1 MDVLKRI
8 CAGRIVPVA
17 VIDRAED
24 AVETAQAL
32 LDGGIDSIEITFRT
46 AAAEEAIAAVCA
58 SCPEMLTGAGT
69 VITLEQCKRAVAA
82 GAKFIVSP
90 GLDEEVVKWCLVQG
104 ILVIPGCAT
113 PTEMMQAMKLGL
125 TTVKFFPANVYGGA
139 SAIKALGGPF
149 NRLRFIPTGGVNA
162 ENLREYLSVPQVAA
176 VGGSWMCGKK
186 DITNRNFDQIRELSR
201 QAVAIVK
208 ESDTP

>member
-17 VIDRAED
+17 VIDRADD

-32 LDGGIDSIEITFRT
+32 LGGGIDSIEITFRT

-90 GLDEEVVKWCLVQG
+90 GLDEEVVNWCLAQG
-104 ILVIPGCAT
+104 VPVIPGCAT

-149 NRLRFIPTGGVNA
+149 GQLKFIPTGGVNA
-162 ENLREYLSVPQVAA
+162 ENLREYLALPQVAA
-176 VGGSWMCGKK
+176 VGGSWMCAKN
-186 DITNRNFDQIRELSR
+186 DVLSHNFDRIRELSR
-201 QAVAIVK
+201 QASDIVK
-208 ESDTP
+208 EAETK

>member
-69 VITLEQCKRAVAA
+69 VITLEQCKCAVAA

-90 GLDEEVVKWCLVQG
+90 GLDEEVVNWCLAQG
-104 ILVIPGCAT
+104 VPVIPGCAT

-149 NRLRFIPTGGVNA
+149 GQLKFIPTGGVNA
-162 ENLREYLSVPQVAA
+162 ENLREYLALPQVAA
-176 VGGSWMCGKK
+176 VGGSWMCAKN
-186 DITNRNFDQIRELSR
+186 DVLSHNFDRIRELSR
-201 QAVAIVK
+201 QASDIVK
-208 ESDTP
+208 EAETK

>member
-8 CAGRIVPVA
+8 CSGKIIPVA

-32 LDGGIDSIEITFRT
+32 LDGGIHSIEITFRT
-46 AAAEEAIAAVCA
+46 AAAEAAIAAVSA
-58 SCPEMLTGAGT
+58 SCPEMLIGVGT
-69 VITLEQCKRAVAA
+69 IITLEQCKRAVAA

-90 GLDEEVVKWCLVQG
+90 GLDEEVVKWCLAQE
-104 ILVIPGCAT
+104 IPVIPGCAT
-113 PTEMMQAMKLGL
+113 PTEMMRAMKLGL

-149 NRLRFIPTGGVNA
+149 GRLKFIPTGGVSA
-162 ENLREYLSVPQVAA
+162 ENLREYLALPQVVA
-176 VGGSWMCGKK
+176 VGGSWMCAKK
-186 DITNRNFDQIRELSR
+186 DVLSRNFDHIRDLSK
-201 QAVAIVK
+201 QASDIAK
-208 ESDTP
+208 EAETR